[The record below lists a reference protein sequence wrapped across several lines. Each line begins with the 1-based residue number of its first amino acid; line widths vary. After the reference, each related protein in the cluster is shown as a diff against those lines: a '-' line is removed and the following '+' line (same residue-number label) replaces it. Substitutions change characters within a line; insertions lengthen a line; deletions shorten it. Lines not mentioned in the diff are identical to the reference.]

1 LSVTADG
8 YAFTLSIGGALTA
21 DAHVPAT
28 LTVADASGAPVA
40 ALEPLMGAYAHLVGF
55 SADGASM
62 LHGHPEG
69 AEPASADARGGP
81 ALTFD
86 LHPAVAGPT
95 RVFVQVKI
103 GGKVITAPF
112 TLVVG

>member
-1 LSVTADG
+1 
-8 YAFTLSIGGALTA
+8 
-21 DAHVPAT
+21 
-28 LTVADASGAPVA
+28 
-40 ALEPLMGAYAHLVGF
+40 
-55 SADGASM
+55 
-62 LHGHPEG
+62 
-69 AEPASADARGGP
+69 
-81 ALTFD
+81 LTFD